1 MPTHLV
7 APGWL
12 EPAIA
17 AAGLSSRLA
26 STVLVH
32 AAPIRFR
39 AKMPLKE
46 NVVDVIAFDEL
57 ALMARARDAAGRLT
71 LALGDDATGAGAF
84 LRVRRDEDGGDLV
97 FRPGRR
103 GPRLRPGWHGRCPG
117 AAPDGAIRDSRPTS
131 SPASSSASRDGAMQ
145 QNRPAGVALSLNN
158 KAHRGLMTEFQK
170 VLVVDDGARNAEHA
184 ISAELAG
191 LGFASVTTSLEATD
205 EVLELIPPP
214 AAILLQLPKRSRTA
228 DYKDFMD
235 LADRLKAKNSAIP
248 MILIEQAFG
257 IPSGSYAA
265 VLQSELGARALNK
278 PEL

>member
-1 MPTHLV
+1 
-7 APGWL
+7 
-12 EPAIA
+12 
-17 AAGLSSRLA
+17 
-26 STVLVH
+26 
-32 AAPIRFR
+32 
-39 AKMPLKE
+39 
-46 NVVDVIAFDEL
+46 
-57 ALMARARDAAGRLT
+57 
-71 LALGDDATGAGAF
+71 
-84 LRVRRDEDGGDLV
+84 
-97 FRPGRR
+97 
-103 GPRLRPGWHGRCPG
+103 
-117 AAPDGAIRDSRPTS
+117 
-131 SPASSSASRDGAMQ
+131 MQ

-170 VLVVDDGARNAEHA
+170 VLVVDDGARNAGHA

-248 MILIEQAFG
+248 IILIEQAFG

>member
-1 MPTHLV
+1 
-7 APGWL
+7 
-12 EPAIA
+12 
-17 AAGLSSRLA
+17 
-26 STVLVH
+26 
-32 AAPIRFR
+32 
-39 AKMPLKE
+39 
-46 NVVDVIAFDEL
+46 
-57 ALMARARDAAGRLT
+57 
-71 LALGDDATGAGAF
+71 
-84 LRVRRDEDGGDLV
+84 
-97 FRPGRR
+97 
-103 GPRLRPGWHGRCPG
+103 
-117 AAPDGAIRDSRPTS
+117 
-131 SPASSSASRDGAMQ
+131 MQ
-145 QNRPAGVALSLNN
+145 QNRPAGVALNLNN

-248 MILIEQAFG
+248 VILIDQAFG

-265 VLQSELGARALNK
+265 VLQSELGSKALNK